1 MASLQYKEP
10 RRIPDLREM
19 LLASTGIY
27 TTCAAFHEKRD
38 GVYQQ
43 ISYGKLRHDMEAL
56 GTALNGYLPQNA
68 RVLVVGKNS
77 YHRALAFL
85 TLICGAGVPIPVDVG
100 VSAED
105 LAALAREADANAI
118 FYDESAADKLV
129 ALPGLTAA
137 SLAAFPQL
145 IEEGRQ
151 ALDAGALSFFEK
163 KIDPAAPAAV
173 FYTSGTT
180 GKAKG
185 VMLSH
190 NNIAFVLMQLAK
202 TQAIEPVDCF
212 LSVLPLSHIYEC
224 VAGLLY
230 PLYAGA
236 SVAFGEGLHALMR
249 NMREVHPTAMV
260 TIPYL
265 AEAIYKKFWSLAERE
280 GLETQMRRAISI
292 SDPVR
297 PLAAR
302 QALKERLLSPV
313 RTRFGGA
320 LRRML
325 VVGEFLDPAVQKG
338 LRQIGVFAV
347 QGYGITECAGFAAIG
362 SEELYRDGTLG
373 FALPDSMVD
382 IYNKAQDGSGEI
394 RCKGSHVM
402 LGYYNN
408 QALTDR
414 VLRDGWYYTGDYGK
428 IDEDGFLHLIGRR
441 QNCIERADGNLVSPE
456 ELEVMLR
463 QSPFIKDAIV
473 VGFYD
478 EETKDYEPA
487 ALIVPD
493 LTYTGEAYGIDF
505 TDEEL
510 EGAVGEWVT
519 EMNEGLPQY
528 KQITLFALR
537 ETPFPRNAA
546 GRVMRAV
553 LAEEMNAAK

>member
-27 TTCAAFHEKRD
+27 STCAAFHEKRD

-43 ISYGKLRHDMEAL
+43 ISYGKLRRDLEAL
-56 GTALNGYLPQNA
+56 GVALEGCLPKDA
-68 RVLVVGKNS
+68 RVLIVGKNS
-77 YHRALAFL
+77 YRFVLAYL
-85 TLICGAGVPIPVDVG
+85 ALICGVGVPIPADATMGAEELAVLAKEAG
-100 VSAED
+100 VSSVLYAAEASD
-105 LAALAREADANAI
+105 KVAALEGITKISFDTFDELIAVGKAALA
-118 FYDESAADKLV
+118 
-129 ALPGLTAA
+129 T
-137 SLAAFPQL
+137 
-145 IEEGRQ
+145 
-151 ALDAGALSFFEK
+151 GALSIFDK
-163 KIDPAAPAAV
+163 KIDPTAPAAV

-190 NNIAFVLMQLAK
+190 KNIAFVLMQLSK

-230 PLYAGA
+230 PLYCGA
-236 SVAFGEGLHALMR
+236 SVAFGEGLHALMH

-280 GLETQMRRAISI
+280 GLETQMRRAIAI

-302 QALKERLLSPV
+302 QALKERLLAPV
-313 RTRFGGA
+313 RARFGGA
-320 LRRML
+320 LRRVL
-325 VVGEFLDPAVQKG
+325 VVGEFLDPAIQKG

-347 QGYGITECAGFAAIG
+347 QGYGITECAGLAAIG

-373 FALPDSMVD
+373 FALPDSMLD
-382 IYNKAQDGSGEI
+382 IYNKEEDGSGEI
-394 RCKGSHVM
+394 RCKGDHVM
-402 LGYYNN
+402 LGYDG
-408 QALTDR
+408 QQELTDR
-414 VLRDGWYYTGDYGK
+414 VLRDGWYYTGDYGR

-441 QNCIERADGNLVSPE
+441 QNCIERADGKLVSPE

-463 QSPFIKDAIV
+463 QSPFIKDAVV

-478 EETKDYEPA
+478 EEAKDYEPA
-487 ALIVPD
+487 ALVVPD

-510 EGAVGEWVT
+510 EGAVGEWVS
-519 EMNEGLPQY
+519 EMNEGLPAH

-537 ETPFPRNAA
+537 ENDFPRNAA
-546 GRVMRAV
+546 GRVMRAA